1 MLPAIGARVQPDPFD
16 AAAEHIALLGAR
28 TDLGAAV
35 CFTGLVRAD
44 DGLVALSLEH
54 YPAMTLAH
62 MQAIAADAAARW
74 PGVIGSIIHRHGRLV
89 PGEPIVLVV
98 TASPHRADAFAAA
111 QFLMDWL
118 KTKAPFWKREEWA
131 DGSSKWVEAKGS
143 DDAAAARWQAGSAAS
158 GDG

>member
-1 MLPAIGARVQPDPFD
+1 MITTRLQAEPFD
-16 AAAEHIALLGAR
+16 LAAEQAALLVGR

-44 DGLVALSLEH
+44 DGLVALTLEH
-54 YPAMTLAH
+54 YPAMTLAQ
-62 MQAIAADAAARW
+62 MQAIADEAAARW
-74 PGVIGSIIHRHGRLV
+74 PGVVGTIIHRHGRLP
-89 PGEPIVLVV
+89 PGAPIVLVT

-131 DGSSKWVEAKGS
+131 DGTTRWVEAKAS
-143 DDAAAARWQAGSAAS
+143 DDAATDRWHA
-158 GDG
+158 